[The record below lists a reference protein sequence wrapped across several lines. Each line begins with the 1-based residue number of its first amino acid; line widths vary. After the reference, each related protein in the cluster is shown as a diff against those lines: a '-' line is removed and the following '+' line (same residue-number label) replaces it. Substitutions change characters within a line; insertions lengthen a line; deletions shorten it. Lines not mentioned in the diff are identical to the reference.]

1 VTDLKKS
8 YPYGWTRKPTYEELD
23 KIFDRCRELHQKA
36 EKKIKQIEALF
47 KKYEESYD
55 YNAMDEM
62 DALEH
67 FQTFFDELGVILGVE
82 Q

>member
-1 VTDLKKS
+1 MTNLRKA

-23 KIFDRCRELHQKA
+23 AIFDRCRELHQKA
-36 EKKIKQIEALF
+36 EKKIKQIETLF
-47 KKYEESYD
+47 KKYEGSYD
-55 YNAMDEM
+55 YNAMDEK

-67 FQTFFDELGVILGVE
+67 FHTVFDELGIILGVE